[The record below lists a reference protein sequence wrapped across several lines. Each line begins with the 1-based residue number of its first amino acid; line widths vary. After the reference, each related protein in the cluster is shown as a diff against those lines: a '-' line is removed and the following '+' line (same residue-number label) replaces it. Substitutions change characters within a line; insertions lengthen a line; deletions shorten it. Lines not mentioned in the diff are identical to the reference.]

1 MDEMELL
8 RERAVGEAEPETA
21 EQAALMAVHLTE
33 EAVPEEEEEL
43 EGEALEPE
51 SETEA
56 EAEDVEA
63 SLDEI
68 LRERLEGV
76 GEAEGEEEGEEEQ
89 GEMIEPAGRV
99 GLSEAE
105 VVPCTAE
112 EFVCRSCFLIK
123 PRSQLA
129 DPQRLICTDCLNNH

>member
-76 GEAEGEEEGEEEQ
+76 EEEEGEEEE
-89 GEMIEPAGRV
+89 GEIIEPAGRV
-99 GLSEAE
+99 GLSEAD
-105 VVPCTAE
+105 VVPRTVE

>member
-1 MDEMELL
+1 MDEIEHI

-21 EQAALMAVHLTE
+21 EQAALTAVHLTDE
-33 EAVPEEEEEL
+33 EPEEEEER
-43 EGEALEPE
+43 EGEALEPAA
-51 SETEA
+51 ETEA

-68 LRERLEGV
+68 LRERLKGR
-76 GEAEGEEEGEEEQ
+76 EEEGEAED

-99 GLSEAE
+99 GLSETE
-105 VVPCTAE
+105 VVPRTAE

-129 DPQRLICTDCLNNH
+129 DPQRLICTDCINNH

>member
-21 EQAALMAVHLTE
+21 EQAALTAMHLTE
-33 EAVPEEEEEL
+33 EAEPEEEDEL

-51 SETEA
+51 AETEA

-76 GEAEGEEEGEEEQ
+76 GEEEGEEEE

>member
-76 GEAEGEEEGEEEQ
+76 EEEEGEEEE
-89 GEMIEPAGRV
+89 GEIIEPAGRV